1 MKIRI
6 MGTRAETDDAVKVL
20 RLAFDVLEVS
30 DFRPNRRRESRDGR
44 VYVSRLGR
52 VYVEANPPADP
63 LPGT

>member
-6 MGTRAETDDAVKVL
+6 MGTRPETEDAVKVL

-30 DFRPNRRRESRDGR
+30 DFYPNRRGD
-44 VYVSRLGR
+44 SRLGR
-52 VYVEANPPADP
+52 VYVDTNPPADP

>member
-30 DFRPNRRRESRDGR
+30 DFRPNRGD
-44 VYVSRLGR
+44 SRLGQ

-63 LPGT
+63 LPR

>member
-6 MGTRAETDDAVKVL
+6 MGTRAETEDAVKVL

-30 DFRPNRRRESRDGR
+30 DFRPNRGDSQ
-44 VYVSRLGR
+44 LGR
-52 VYVEANPPADP
+52 VYVEASPPADP

>member
-6 MGTRAETDDAVKVL
+6 MGTRAETDDAVAVL

-30 DFRPNRRRESRDGR
+30 DFRANRGDSQ
-44 VYVSRLGR
+44 LGR

-63 LPGT
+63 VPGT